1 MASTGC
7 KRKKILISTSTF
19 PRWEHDIDP
28 PFVYDLALRLTGL
41 FDIYV
46 LCPHAPG
53 TKTTELMSGVRV
65 KRFRYFFAPCETLAY
80 AGGILNR
87 FRQNFLFYFMV
98 PFFLLG
104 EFAATVRCLRTEKP
118 DIINAHWLIP
128 QGLVAVLAK
137 AVTGSKAPLV
147 CTLHGGDIFGLKGV
161 ILDALKKFVLRK
173 CAAVNVVS
181 SAMAETVK
189 ALGIDD
195 ERINIA
201 PMGVDLLNSFIPG
214 DIEKNPE
221 SLLFVGRF
229 AEKKGLIYLINAMPL
244 VLEKH
249 PDARLTLIG
258 HGPLEEV
265 IKSRI
270 RELNIQHAVIF
281 GGAVHNNELPAIYQ
295 RAQIVI
301 FPSIIDSRGDTEG
314 FGLVMV
320 EAMGCGCAVIAS
332 DLPAIHDSVIDG
344 QTGLLAR
351 QKDSRDLAEKINH
364 LLDNP
369 EKCSR
374 LSSQARSY
382 ILERYDWKIT
392 AARYAAVFNSL
403 V

>member
-1 MASTGC
+1 MACTDGN
-7 KRKKILISTSTF
+7 RKKILISTSTF
-19 PRWEHDIDP
+19 PRWDHDTDP
-28 PFVYDLALRLTGL
+28 PFVYDLARRLTDI
-41 FDIYV
+41 FDVVV

-53 TKTTELMSGVRV
+53 TKTTELMSGIRV
-65 KRFRYFFAPCETLAY
+65 KRFRYFFGPYETLAY
-80 AGGILNR
+80 GGGILNR
-87 FRQNFLFYFMV
+87 FRQNFLCYFMV

-104 EFAATVRCLRTEKP
+104 EFAATVRCLRAEKP
-118 DIINAHWLIP
+118 QVINAHWLVP

-147 CTLHGGDIFGLKGV
+147 CTLHGGDIFGLTGV
-161 ILDALKKFVLRK
+161 ILDGLKKFVLNQ

-181 SAMAETVK
+181 SAMAETVA
-189 ALGIDD
+189 ALGIDRT
-195 ERINIA
+195 RINIV
-201 PMGVDLLNSFIPG
+201 PMGVDLLGSFIPG
-214 DIEKNPE
+214 ECKKTPK

-229 AEKKGLIYLINAMPL
+229 AEKKGLIYLVNAMPK
-244 VLEKH
+244 VLDRH
-249 PDARLTLIG
+249 PDARLTIIG

-265 IKSRI
+265 IKQRI
-270 RELNIQHAVIF
+270 RKLGLQHAVIF
-281 GGAVHNNELPAIYQ
+281 GGAVKNNELPAIYQ
-295 RAQIVI
+295 QAQIVV

-344 QTGLLAR
+344 ETGLLAR
-351 QKDSRDLAEKINH
+351 QKDSGDLAEKIND

-374 LSSQARSY
+374 LSSRARTY
-382 ILERYDWKIT
+382 ILERYDWILT
-392 AARYAAVFNSL
+392 AAKYAAVFNNL